1 MNRTSDDD
9 AARLLA
15 LLVAICG
22 PGINDY
28 RPRVKALVA
37 TLKANA
43 RVKSDERFQT
53 GGRHEVA
60 ETTATSCLIR
70 RCNGCRVTSS
80 GVD

>member
-22 PGINDY
+22 SGINDY
-28 RPRVKALVA
+28 RPRIEALVA

-43 RVKSDERFQT
+43 RVKSDEI
-53 GGRHEVA
+53 
-60 ETTATSCLIR
+60 SDR
-70 RCNGCRVTSS
+70 RQA
-80 GVD
+80 